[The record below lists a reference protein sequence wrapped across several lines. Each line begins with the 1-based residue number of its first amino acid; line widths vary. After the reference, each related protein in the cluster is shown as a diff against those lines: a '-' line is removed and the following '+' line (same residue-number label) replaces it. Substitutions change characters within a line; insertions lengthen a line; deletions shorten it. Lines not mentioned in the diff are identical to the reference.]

1 MTTRANSPALVA
13 VAILA
18 SVALGILISPTVAT
32 AQPRRILEDRGPIQ
46 DLDLYWGNASPDR
59 APTSPFTFISEDL
72 GGTNPKAVLRDAK
85 GVLWAAKWDEEVPS
99 EVAASRLA
107 WALGLKVEEAY
118 YVADGQV
125 VFPSGKPSFRRLGS
139 FIDKSGRFRSAA
151 RFERRGPDLV
161 NKGAW
166 PLDERPPV
174 ADGGYAI
181 LLLMNVVLANW
192 DARNANT
199 KILSVSDESG
209 TTDWYM
215 IGDYGASFGRM
226 GGLGSRSK
234 YKLSDYLKNPPVVTS
249 VDGRTA
255 RLGYSGFNS
264 SAHASVP
271 LDGIR
276 LFAERAS
283 GLSLKQVEDAFRAA
297 HSSDVERHA
306 FAQATYQRIQDIVRR
321 GGRVPSVAVP

>member
-1 MTTRANSPALVA
+1 MTTRADSPALVA
-13 VAILA
+13 LAILA
-18 SVALGILISPTVAT
+18 SVALGILTAPTLAT

-59 APTSPFTFISEDL
+59 APISPFTFISEDL
-72 GGTNPKAVLRDAK
+72 GGTNPKAILQDAK
-85 GVLWAAKWDEEVPS
+85 GVLWAAKWSEEVHA

-107 WALGLKVEEAY
+107 WALGLKVDEAY
-118 YVADGQV
+118 YVEDGHI
-125 VFPSGKPSFRRLGS
+125 VFPSGRPSFRRLGS
-139 FIDKSGRFRSAA
+139 YIDKIGRFRSAA

-166 PLDERPPV
+166 ALDERPPV

-209 TTDWYM
+209 TTDWFM
-215 IGDYGASFGRM
+215 IGDYGASFGKM
-226 GGLGSRSK
+226 GGPFSRSK
-234 YKLSDYLKNPPVVTS
+234 YKLSDYLKNPPVVSS

-255 RLGYSGFNS
+255 HLGYSGFNS
-264 SAHASVP
+264 RAHASVP

-297 HSSDVERHA
+297 HASDAELHA
-306 FAQATYQRIQDIVRR
+306 FAQATYQRIQEIVRT
-321 GGRVPSVAVP
+321 GGLVPSVAVP

>member
-1 MTTRANSPALVA
+1 MATRVNSPALFA

-18 SVALGILISPTVAT
+18 LVALGILTSPTVAT

-59 APTSPFTFISEDL
+59 APTSPFTFISEDR
-72 GGTNPKAVLRDAK
+72 GGTNPKALLRDAN
-85 GVLWAAKWDEEVPS
+85 GVLWAAKWDEEVHA
-99 EVAASRLA
+99 EVAATRLA
-107 WALGLKVEEAY
+107 WALGLKVEETY
-118 YVADGQV
+118 YVGDGQI
-125 VFPSGKPSFRRLGS
+125 VFPSGRPSFRRLGS
-139 FIDKSGRFRSAA
+139 SIDKSGRFRSAA

-166 PLDERPPV
+166 ALDERPPV
-174 ADGGYAI
+174 ADSGYAI

-199 KILSVSDESG
+199 KILAVRDERG

-215 IGDYGASFGRM
+215 IGDYGASFGKM
-226 GGLGSRSK
+226 GGLVSRSK

-255 RLGYSGFNS
+255 HLGYSGFNS

-297 HSSDVERHA
+297 HASDAELHA

-321 GGRVPSVAVP
+321 GGLVPSVAVP